1 MGQKG
6 LLKKYCDT
14 VDLGSDIYGVNKTI
28 IDALLN
34 DGYEV
39 IVRPVF
45 DERHQL
51 IGEVINIYK
60 ISESA

>member
-6 LLKKYCDT
+6 LLKRYCDT
-14 VDLGSDIYGVNKTI
+14 VDLGSDTYGINKTI

-45 DERHQL
+45 EEHHQL
-51 IGEVINIYK
+51 IGEVIDIYK

>member
-28 IDALLN
+28 IEEYLN
-34 DGYEV
+34 
-39 IVRPVF
+39 
-45 DERHQL
+45 
-51 IGEVINIYK
+51 
-60 ISESA
+60 A